1 MLTSKNQ
8 FIKNIVYRAHGHVF
22 VHINFL
28 NDSSALLC
36 NLFAGQ
42 SGIKK
47 NVADDIKRRVQISA
61 AYFCI
66 IGSPVFRGKSVVNTS
81 DGIQFFA
88 YQSRTWPFLRS
99 LEKHVLKK
107 VRQAV
112 FFL

>member
-66 IGSPVFRGKSVVNTS
+66 ICSPVFCGKSVVDATDS
-81 DGIQFFA
+81 IKLFA
-88 YQSRTWPFLRS
+88 NQSRAWAFLRS
-99 LEKHVLKK
+99 LEKHVLQK
-107 VRQAV
+107 V
-112 FFL
+112 